1 MSKKVL
7 SHPDKEEIISK
18 LLDGE
23 SVKTVES
30 WLKDKYPRKKRYHIS
45 YMTLQKYRKD
55 SLNVKGKMLEDIK
68 NKRAELVKKQTQE
81 DLVQESQYSNAYQ
94 NKLDEIVTKEI
105 DVQRRILEMDKLIN
119 SRIEYYFNILQL
131 GGDLKIDRIFLEY
144 INTMRALMQD
154 WKKFIEGF
162 KEVNVEN
169 NINITVV
176 NQQVTIIKQAV
187 CDVLSE
193 LQPEVVP
200 LFIEKVDQ
208 QMNTIN
214 LNDYS
219 EIVKK

>member
-1 MSKKVL
+1 M

-105 DVQRRILEMDKLIN
+105 DVQRRN
-119 SRIEYYFNILQL
+119 SRN
-131 GGDLKIDRIFLEY
+131 G
-144 INTMRALMQD
+144 
-154 WKKFIEGF
+154 
-162 KEVNVEN
+162 
-169 NINITVV
+169 
-176 NQQVTIIKQAV
+176 
-187 CDVLSE
+187 
-193 LQPEVVP
+193 
-200 LFIEKVDQ
+200 
-208 QMNTIN
+208 
-214 LNDYS
+214 
-219 EIVKK
+219 